1 MQGHSGDT
9 VVGLQESQRV
19 TRGAEK
25 LTQTETESEESY
37 QHSVDSGHMSSHAEM
52 KAQFVGTKV

>member
-19 TRGAEK
+19 PRGAEK
-25 LTQTETESEESY
+25 LTRTDTESEESHNSTVLIVVTRLVT
-37 QHSVDSGHMSSHAEM
+37 QR
-52 KAQFVGTKV
+52 